1 MNGHNTERN
10 DFRVNK
16 NQGADIGREAK
27 KEYQEKLKEYFDE
40 KNRAARER
48 MLRKKKKSSRP
59 EPKPAGANRWRMVYR
74 THKWTTGFD
83 NH

>member
-27 KEYQEKLKEYFDE
+27 KEYQEKLKEYFD
-40 KNRAARER
+40 
-48 MLRKKKKSSRP
+48 
-59 EPKPAGANRWRMVYR
+59 
-74 THKWTTGFD
+74 
-83 NH
+83 